1 MRKYKVRF
9 LAAAEADLFSLYEY
23 IAEQSGLDVAAG
35 YVDRIEA
42 ACLALQQSPERG
54 TRRDDIR
61 PGLRTLGFE
70 RRATIVFR
78 VRRTEVVIAR
88 IFYGGRDFE
97 SLLRSEEDT

>member
-9 LAAAEADLFSLYEY
+9 LAAAEADLFSLYEF

-61 PGLRTLGFE
+61 PGVRTLGFE

-88 IFYGGRDFE
+88 DF
-97 SLLRSEEDT
+97 LWRPGL